1 MKLCKPPKQ
10 GLENVIFLP
19 PKESSKDP
27 QSSQKMHFPA
37 GTAKSF
43 VLSSSQ
49 KSEKAAASPAKLL
62 EFFSVG
68 EDVAPETVLEFS
80 LVCSFKNAQENLKRE
95 VPVGLWARNGN
106 ALGVSN
112 DSQCPDLWDMK

>member
-1 MKLCKPPKQ
+1 MQ
-10 GLENVIFLP
+10 
-19 PKESSKDP
+19 
-27 QSSQKMHFPA
+27 FPG

-43 VLSSSQ
+43 VLSSSW

-62 EFFSVG
+62 EFFNVG

-95 VPVGLWARNGN
+95 LPIALWGRIGN
-106 ALGVSN
+106 ALGLSN
-112 DSQCPDLWDMK
+112 ESQCPDLWDTK

>member
-1 MKLCKPPKQ
+1 MQ
-10 GLENVIFLP
+10 
-19 PKESSKDP
+19 
-27 QSSQKMHFPA
+27 
-37 GTAKSF
+37 SF